1 MKSFLL
7 ARTAC
12 YDGSMDTF
20 GFMEDS
26 ELNLAEE
33 VRQKYGI
40 SDEDIRTLVD
50 LMAVATK
57 AERACN
63 IYMKRLQ
70 DAYHI
75 SPKHRNQLKDSISTL
90 CYFPHR
96 AVVDTVG
103 ADGTYGTHPVHE
115 SSIFK
120 ALQECKVLPQG
131 RPAHKSPRPGLLRNA
146 LANVLKETNKKRRK
160 AS

>member
-1 MKSFLL
+1 METYGYL
-7 ARTAC
+7 
-12 YDGSMDTF
+12 
-20 GFMEDS
+20 EDS

-33 VRQKYGI
+33 IRQKYGV
-40 SDEDIRTLVD
+40 SDEDILKLVD
-50 LMAVATK
+50 LMAGATS
-57 AERACN
+57 AERQCD
-63 IYMKRLQ
+63 IHMKQLQ
-70 DAYHI
+70 DTYHL
-75 SPKHRNQLKDSISTL
+75 SRKHRDQLERSISTL

-96 AVVDTVG
+96 AVTDAVG

-131 RPAHKSPRPGLLRNA
+131 RPAYKSPRPGLLRKA
-146 LANVLKETNKKRRK
+146 LADALKETKTTRRK

>member
-1 MKSFLL
+1 MQTYGYMS
-7 ARTAC
+7 
-12 YDGSMDTF
+12 
-20 GFMEDS
+20 DS

-33 VRQKYGI
+33 VRQQYGI
-40 SDEDIRTLVD
+40 SDEDIRTLID
-50 LMAVATK
+50 LMAKATK

-63 IYMKRLQ
+63 IHLKHLQ
-70 DAYHI
+70 DTYNL
-75 SPKHRNQLKDSISTL
+75 SRKHRDQLQESISTL

-115 SSIFK
+115 SSIFL
-120 ALQECKVLPQG
+120 ALQACKVLPQG
-131 RPAHKSPRPGLLRNA
+131 RPAYKSPRPGLLRNA
-146 LANVLKETNKKRRK
+146 LANVLKETTKKRRK

>member
-1 MKSFLL
+1 
-7 ARTAC
+7 
-12 YDGSMDTF
+12 
-20 GFMEDS
+20 METYGYMQDS
-26 ELNLAEE
+26 ELNLTEE

-40 SDEDIRTLVD
+40 SGEDIRKLVD

-63 IYMKRLQ
+63 IHMKRLQ
-70 DAYHI
+70 DIYHL
-75 SPKHRNQLKDSISTL
+75 SRKHRDQLEGNISTL

-96 AVVDTVG
+96 AVMDTVG

-120 ALQECKVLPQG
+120 ALQNCKVLPEG
-131 RPAHKSPRPGLLRNA
+131 KSAYKSPRPGLLRKA
-146 LANVLKETNKKRRK
+146 LANVLQSTNKKQRK

>member
-1 MKSFLL
+1 ME
-7 ARTAC
+7 T
-12 YDGSMDTF
+12 YGS
-20 GFMEDS
+20 MEDS

-33 VRQKYGI
+33 VRQKYEI

-57 AERACN
+57 AERACG
-63 IYMKRLQ
+63 IHMK
-70 DAYHI
+70 
-75 SPKHRNQLKDSISTL
+75 QLKDTYHLSDKHRRQLERSISTL

-103 ADGTYGTHPVHE
+103 ADGTYGIHPVHE

-131 RPAHKSPRPGLLRNA
+131 RPASKSPRPGLLRNA
-146 LANVLKETNKKRRK
+146 LANALKETNKKRRK

>member
-1 MKSFLL
+1 MFLL
-7 ARTAC
+7 AQTAC
-12 YDGSMDTF
+12 YDDCMEPYGYL
-20 GFMEDS
+20 EDS

-33 VRQKYGI
+33 VRQQYQI

-57 AERACN
+57 AERACD
-63 IYMKRLQ
+63 IHLKRLQ
-70 DAYHI
+70 DSYHL
-75 SPKHRNQLKDSISTL
+75 SRTHRDQLQENISTL

-120 ALQECKVLPQG
+120 ALQECKVLPEG
-131 RPAHKSPRPGLLRNA
+131 RPAYKSPRPGLLRNA
-146 LANVLKETNKKRRK
+146 RANVL
-160 AS
+160 

>member
-1 MKSFLL
+1 METYGYL
-7 ARTAC
+7 
-12 YDGSMDTF
+12 
-20 GFMEDS
+20 EDS

-33 VRQKYGI
+33 VRQQYQV

-57 AERACN
+57 AERACD
-63 IYMKRLQ
+63 IHMKRLQ
-70 DAYHI
+70 DTYRL
-75 SPKHRNQLKDSISTL
+75 SDKHRDQLEMSISTL

-120 ALQECKVLPQG
+120 ALQEYLVLPQG
-131 RPAHKSPRPGLLRNA
+131 RPSYKRPSRPSLRYA
-146 LANVLKETNKKRRK
+146 LEEVLKSTKKKRRK

>member
-1 MKSFLL
+1 ME
-7 ARTAC
+7 T
-12 YDGSMDTF
+12 YGY
-20 GFMEDS
+20 MEDS

-33 VRQKYGI
+33 VRQKYEI
-40 SDEDIRTLVD
+40 SDEDIRTLID

-57 AERACN
+57 AERACD
-63 IYMKRLQ
+63 IQLKRLQ
-70 DAYHI
+70 DTYTL
-75 SPKHRNQLKDSISTL
+75 SRKHRDQLKESISTL

-115 SSIFK
+115 SAIFK
-120 ALQECKVLPQG
+120 ALQACKVLPQG

-146 LANVLKETNKKRRK
+146 LANALKETNKKRRK